1 MPRTPVSS
9 RTLARLTVTAIALAA
24 ACADPTTSSI
34 DGPSDGPATAKK
46 PHTTVPGAPTGVG
59 AVAGDAQAAVQWTA
73 PSNNGGSTIV
83 SYRVVASPGGAV
95 MTVSAPATSATVA
108 GLTNGV
114 AYTFTV
120 AATNAVGTGAASMP
134 SAPVT
139 PTSQTPP
146 PPPPGARWV
155 AGYYAGYQRSAY
167 PETAVD
173 FSKLTHV
180 FMGAV
185 LPRTDATLDTTF
197 YITNTTGP
205 QVARTLATRAHQAGR
220 KALLMLGGA
229 GAHDGFVGA
238 ASSTNRATF
247 IANILATMDRLGYDG
262 VDVDWEPITSADRP
276 AVLALLQGLRAARP
290 TMLITI
296 PVGWANT
303 NFPGEIDGW
312 YGQVA
317 DVVDQVNIMTYSMA
331 GPYSGWVSWHHS
343 ALSGNGG
350 NHPSSAA
357 SSAALYLAA
366 GVPAAKL
373 GLGLGFYGSCWRG
386 VTQPLQSIT
395 GATLIDDDNQMN
407 YAAIMAS
414 YYVAANRSWDASAQA
429 PYLSFATG
437 RGPLGCNF
445 ISYEDE
451 QSIAAKG
458 AYIRNNGLGG
468 AIIWT
473 IGEGHL
479 ASAPAGSQDPLMAAA
494 YNAIVP

>member
-1 MPRTPVSS
+1 VSPRTLT
-9 RTLARLTVTAIALAA
+9 RLTLAAIALAA
-24 ACADPTTSSI
+24 ACADPSTSAI
-34 DGPSDGPATAKK
+34 DGPSNGPLAARK
-46 PHTTVPGAPTGVG
+46 PRATVPGAPTGVV
-59 AVAGDAQAAVQWTA
+59 ATAGDHQATVQWTPPA
-73 PSNNGGSTIV
+73 SDGGSALL

-95 MTVSAPATSATVA
+95 VTVAAPATSTTVG
-108 GLTNGV
+108 GLTSGT

-120 AATNAVGTGAASMP
+120 AATNAVGTGPASSP

-139 PTSQTPP
+139 PTGEAPP
-146 PPPPGARWV
+146 PPPPGTRWV

-167 PETAVD
+167 PETDVD

-180 FMGAV
+180 IMGAA
-185 LPRTDATLDTTF
+185 LPRTDGTLDTTF
-197 YITNTTGP
+197 FITNTTGP
-205 QVARTLATRAHQAGR
+205 QVARTLASRAHQAGR
-220 KALLMLGGA
+220 KAILMLGGA
-229 GAHDGFVGA
+229 GYHDGFVGA
-238 ASSTNRATF
+238 ASSANRATF

-262 VDVDWEPITSADRP
+262 VDVDWEPITSTDRP

-303 NFPGEIDGW
+303 NFPGEIDSW

-317 DVVDQVNIMTYSMA
+317 ASVDQVNIMTYSMA
-331 GPYSGWVSWHHS
+331 GPYSGWVVWHHS
-343 ALSGNGG
+343 ALAGSGG
-350 NHPSSAA
+350 NHPSSAS
-357 SSAALYLAA
+357 SSASLYLAA

-373 GLGLGFYGSCWRG
+373 GLGLGFYGSCWKG
-386 VTQPLQSIT
+386 VTQPLQSIS

-414 YYVAANRSWDASAQA
+414 YYVAANRQWDASASA
-429 PYLSFATG
+429 PYLSFASPK
-437 RGPLGCNF
+437 GPLGCTF

-458 AYIRNNGLGG
+458 AYIKNNGLGG

-494 YNAIVP
+494 YSSIVP